1 MYLSV
6 FMIKDNYGKFQNIV
20 NALVENKM
28 VSTYMWILQC
38 LMKAMNNTVL
48 KAFWTDSELELI
60 NAATYIFP
68 KILHFY
74 CLFHIWQN
82 ITTLKP
88 VPITSNSA
96 SNLCEIENTIDK
108 RHEDEFQYCKL
119 VNLKAH
125 QITVGLPYLSSQ
137 FFSSIDIILN
147 YFLMPLN
154 LDIKTASDNFIEDII
169 DESQITIKS
178 LLSGIK
184 ISNIIEIWKIRCIG
198 SLSCKY
204 NIVILLDDGN
214 YLCICLETITK
225 GIICQHFWRVM
236 LYSNS
241 VKFHIII
248 IPVRWYKDS
257 ILTNLNINL
266 KNFLILTAIET
277 TTDTSTL
284 SQITSCTFQ
293 SLHCIQRS
301 DNNEV
306 ICQNTNQRNRFGI
319 VFSIVKTAVNIALK
333 TNSDRELIQL
343 LKDFIKAKREKNV
356 DNNDNVNHD
365 IVEINESNQ
374 ENDNI
379 VPLQKNL
386 IKQITSFCVTKV
398 KGIL

>member
-1 MYLSV
+1 
-6 FMIKDNYGKFQNIV
+6 
-20 NALVENKM
+20 
-28 VSTYMWILQC
+28 
-38 LMKAMNNTVL
+38 
-48 KAFWTDSELELI
+48 
-60 NAATYIFP
+60 
-68 KILHFY
+68 
-74 CLFHIWQN
+74 
-82 ITTLKP
+82 
-88 VPITSNSA
+88 
-96 SNLCEIENTIDK
+96 
-108 RHEDEFQYCKL
+108 
-119 VNLKAH
+119 
-125 QITVGLPYLSSQ
+125 
-137 FFSSIDIILN
+137 
-147 YFLMPLN
+147 
-154 LDIKTASDNFIEDII
+154 
-169 DESQITIKS
+169 
-178 LLSGIK
+178 
-184 ISNIIEIWKIRCIG
+184 
-198 SLSCKY
+198 
-204 NIVILLDDGN
+204 
-214 YLCICLETITK
+214 
-225 GIICQHFWRVM
+225 M